1 MNYELK
7 IMKQQTKIKKNSGSA
22 MMIAIIFFLF
32 ISLVIISGLVS
43 PTVREYQNSS
53 VNLKSKNSY
62 YLAESG
68 VEDAMYRIAAGKTI
82 GASETITLGSNS
94 ETTTITTTG
103 SNQKEIVSLGNVSN
117 YQRKMDMILQG
128 GAGVGF
134 NYGIQ
139 SGDGGFTLSGGSK
152 ITGNVYANGNIDGS
166 GGVSITGTAIAAGAT
181 SYIGNKTS
189 PTDPRRPAFYRW
201 GRG

>member
-1 MNYELK
+1 MISQNYGTTNK
-7 IMKQQTKIKKNSGSA
+7 NKKEFRIGHDDRYRLFS
-22 MMIAIIFFLF
+22 FYFLGYN
-32 ISLVIISGLVS
+32 LWLVS

-139 SGDGGFTLSGGSK
+139 SGDGGL
-152 ITGNVYANGNIDGS
+152 
-166 GGVSITGTAIAAGAT
+166 
-181 SYIGNKTS
+181 
-189 PTDPRRPAFYRW
+189 P
-201 GRG
+201 